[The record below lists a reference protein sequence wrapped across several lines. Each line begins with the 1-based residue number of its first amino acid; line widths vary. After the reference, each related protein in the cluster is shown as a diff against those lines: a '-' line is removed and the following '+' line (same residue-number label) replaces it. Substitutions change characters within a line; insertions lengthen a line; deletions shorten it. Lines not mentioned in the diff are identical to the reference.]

1 MLIQL
6 WETDPLMV
14 GIASALCVPL
24 ILCLMFLRARYVE
37 YRVLRRMIRNGTA
50 QVLRRLILQY
60 GGSLYTQS
68 HNRALKGLVFAAY
81 ELGATRGQRYVF
93 EKAVTAEVPSLAPYL
108 IQLMN
113 VCPHPKCTLKTYFLP
128 QI

>member
-60 GGSLYTQS
+60 KGSLYTQS
-68 HNRALKGLVFAAY
+68 HNRALKGLVLAAY
-81 ELGATRGQRYVF
+81 ELGSTRSQRYVF
-93 EKAVTAEVPSLAPYL
+93 EKAVTAEVPSLAPYI
-108 IQLMN
+108 IQLMK
-113 VCPHPKCTLKTYFLP
+113 VCPHPKCTLKTYFFP

>member
-60 GGSLYTQS
+60 KGSLYTQS
-68 HNRALKGLVFAAY
+68 HNGALKGLVFAAY
-81 ELGATRGQRYVF
+81 ELGATRSQRYVF
-93 EKAVTAEVPSLAPYL
+93 EKAVTAEIPSLAPYL
-108 IQLMN
+108 IRLMN
-113 VCPHPKCTLKTYFLP
+113 VCPHPRCTLKTYIFP

>member
-14 GIASALCVPL
+14 GIASALGVPL
-24 ILCLMFLRARYVE
+24 ILCFMFFWSRYVE
-37 YRVLRRMIRNGTA
+37 YLTLRRMLRNGTA
-50 QVLRRLILQY
+50 QVLRRLVLQY
-60 GGSLYTQS
+60 KGSLYTQS

-81 ELGATRGQRYVF
+81 ELGATRSQRYVF
-93 EKAVTAEVPSLAPYL
+93 EKAVTAEVPSLAPY
-108 IQLMN
+108 IIKLMN
-113 VCPHPKCTLKTYFLP
+113 VCPHAKCTLKTYFFP

>member
-1 MLIQL
+1 MIQL

-37 YRVLRRMIRNGTA
+37 YRVLRRIIRNGTA
-50 QVLRRLILQY
+50 QVLRRILSRY
-60 GGSLYTQS
+60 KGRTFSIMTEES
-68 HNRALKGLVFAAY
+68 LKGLVFAAY
-81 ELGATRGQRYVF
+81 ELGATRSQRYVF
-93 EKAVTAEVPSLAPYL
+93 EKAVTAEIPSLAPYL
-108 IQLMN
+108 IRLMN
-113 VCPHPKCTLKTYFLP
+113 VCPHPRCTLKTYIFP

>member
-60 GGSLYTQS
+60 KGSLYTQS
-68 HNRALKGLVFAAY
+68 NNRTLKGLVFAAY
-81 ELGATRGQRYVF
+81 ELGATRSQRYVF
-93 EKAVTAEVPSLAPYL
+93 EKAVTAEVPSLY
-108 IQLMN
+108 
-113 VCPHPKCTLKTYFLP
+113 
-128 QI
+128 